1 MEVEGVGKVAG
12 GYQKKETPVVEQE
25 SARVMQPKEVA
36 VSEPKVSEGQKQ
48 EEKQNKERVVS
59 EASINDA
66 VSKANRNM
74 DKVRCEYS
82 YHKETNRVSIRV
94 IDEATKEVIREIP
107 PEKSLDMLQK
117 MWEMA
122 GILVDEKR

>member
-36 VSEPKVSEGQKQ
+36 VSEPKVSGGQKQ
-48 EEKQNKERVVS
+48 EQKQNKERVVS

-94 IDEATKEVIREIP
+94 IDE
-107 PEKSLDMLQK
+107 
-117 MWEMA
+117 
-122 GILVDEKR
+122 